1 MMKKLSKL
9 LVFLL
14 TLVLIGS
21 SPGISPIQ
29 AAAENAANETQK
41 EKELETVSKTA
52 DTIVLKAE
60 KNYEYARKVTDDK
73 QNASWK
79 WAEKKQYDA
88 QKETVSFTGL
98 KADTEYTFTRRTVG
112 DTDEKYLKST
122 IIRTEKVPNNKN
134 DTNTDTSTDTSNI
147 GTDTLPP
154 GDAKDNDS
162 NITPTFDTQ
171 NNDSQTTPTDDSS
184 NKDSYDTPSDNAQ
197 NNSTQTTDSITTP
210 PKEAPPSTDEPDPET
225 PPESPR
231 EAPAMPAL
239 QSCTDTTVLLTTQP
253 NQEYALV
260 QQEDS
265 ANWKWQ
271 SSGSFENLTPGTS
284 YEFVTRF
291 CKSET
296 QEASPASEKL
306 KVTTKFSAAKAPQAP
321 ELDSRTDTRIQVKPV
336 KGQEFSFEQNGEH
349 LSWNTSGTF
358 ENLTPGTEYRI
369 VSRCTFD
376 TSTAMPGNISTALTV
391 KTKNS
396 AAKVPQSPQAAE
408 KGETFL
414 VLQKQENVLYGI
426 SKDGKNWTWT
436 ENPRFEN
443 LKSGTA
449 YQFAAR
455 QKFNADTDMESEI
468 SGSSVLKTYVAF
480 NGYIDGITAG
490 ATYDRGTN
498 LTATAVGTGM
508 DNPNPSAGDS
518 RWIPRN
524 WNWDG
529 KTNRT
534 WSDAPY
540 SVTFVLNKA
549 GNYELTVGFDLE
561 EYTENG
567 WKAVGQSKSSA
578 IEFKAVVPVY
588 TITSSADKNGRI
600 SPEGSIEIQ
609 EGENAE
615 FTFLPNKNYRVAKV
629 LVDGKSVSVKNN
641 KYTIKNVKADHT
653 ITVSFERTGKAAAP
667 KTADNTHAGLYMAL
681 FAASCGILLLLA
693 VIYTKRQK

>member
-112 DTDEKYLKST
+112 DTDEKNLKST
-122 IIRTEKVPNNKN
+122 IIRTEKVPDNKN
-134 DTNTDTSTDTSNI
+134 DTNTDTSTDTSN
-147 GTDTLPP
+147 
-154 GDAKDNDS
+154 
-162 NITPTFDTQ
+162 
-171 NNDSQTTPTDDSS
+171 
-184 NKDSYDTPSDNAQ
+184 KDSHDTPSDTTPSDNAQ

-210 PKEAPPSTDEPDPET
+210 PKEAPPSTNEPDPET
-225 PPESPR
+225 PPESQR

-336 KGQEFSFEQNGEH
+336 KGQEFSFEQNGEY

-376 TSTAMPGNISTALTV
+376 TSTTMPGNISTALTV

-396 AAKVPQSPQAAE
+396 AAKAPQSPQAAE

-426 SKDGKNWTWT
+426 SEDGKNWTWT

-468 SGSSVLKTYVAF
+468 SSSSVLKTYVAF

-490 ATYDRGTN
+490 ATYNRGTN

-518 RWIPRN
+518 R
-524 WNWDG
+524 
-529 KTNRT
+529 
-534 WSDAPY
+534 
-540 SVTFVLNKA
+540 
-549 GNYELTVGFDLE
+549 
-561 EYTENG
+561 
-567 WKAVGQSKSSA
+567 
-578 IEFKAVVPVY
+578 
-588 TITSSADKNGRI
+588 
-600 SPEGSIEIQ
+600 
-609 EGENAE
+609 
-615 FTFLPNKNYRVAKV
+615 
-629 LVDGKSVSVKNN
+629 
-641 KYTIKNVKADHT
+641 
-653 ITVSFERTGKAAAP
+653 
-667 KTADNTHAGLYMAL
+667 
-681 FAASCGILLLLA
+681 
-693 VIYTKRQK
+693 

>member
-112 DTDEKYLKST
+112 DTDEKNLKST
-122 IIRTEKVPNNKN
+122 IIRTEKVPDNKN
-134 DTNTDTSTDTSNI
+134 DTNTDTSTDTSN
-147 GTDTLPP
+147 
-154 GDAKDNDS
+154 
-162 NITPTFDTQ
+162 
-171 NNDSQTTPTDDSS
+171 
-184 NKDSYDTPSDNAQ
+184 KDSHDTPSDTTPSDNAQ

-210 PKEAPPSTDEPDPET
+210 PKEAPPSTDAPDPET

-306 KVTTKFSAAKAPQAP
+306 KVTTKFSAAKAPQ
-321 ELDSRTDTRIQVKPV
+321 
-336 KGQEFSFEQNGEH
+336 
-349 LSWNTSGTF
+349 
-358 ENLTPGTEYRI
+358 
-369 VSRCTFD
+369 
-376 TSTAMPGNISTALTV
+376 
-391 KTKNS
+391 
-396 AAKVPQSPQAAE
+396 SPQAAE

-426 SKDGKNWTWT
+426 SEDGKNWTWT

-641 KYTIKNVKADHT
+641 KYTMKNVKADHT
-653 ITVSFERTGKAAAP
+653 ITVSFERTDKAAAP

>member
-52 DTIVLKAE
+52 DTIVLKAG

-122 IIRTEKVPNNKN
+122 IIRTEKVPDNKN

-231 EAPAMPAL
+231 EAPAIPAL

-265 ANWKWQ
+265 L
-271 SSGSFENLTPGTS
+271 FLINL
-284 YEFVTRF
+284 
-291 CKSET
+291 
-296 QEASPASEKL
+296 L
-306 KVTTKFSAAKAPQAP
+306 
-321 ELDSRTDTRIQVKPV
+321 
-336 KGQEFSFEQNGEH
+336 
-349 LSWNTSGTF
+349 
-358 ENLTPGTEYRI
+358 
-369 VSRCTFD
+369 
-376 TSTAMPGNISTALTV
+376 
-391 KTKNS
+391 
-396 AAKVPQSPQAAE
+396 
-408 KGETFL
+408 
-414 VLQKQENVLYGI
+414 
-426 SKDGKNWTWT
+426 
-436 ENPRFEN
+436 
-443 LKSGTA
+443 
-449 YQFAAR
+449 
-455 QKFNADTDMESEI
+455 
-468 SGSSVLKTYVAF
+468 
-480 NGYIDGITAG
+480 
-490 ATYDRGTN
+490 
-498 LTATAVGTGM
+498 
-508 DNPNPSAGDS
+508 
-518 RWIPRN
+518 
-524 WNWDG
+524 
-529 KTNRT
+529 
-534 WSDAPY
+534 
-540 SVTFVLNKA
+540 
-549 GNYELTVGFDLE
+549 
-561 EYTENG
+561 
-567 WKAVGQSKSSA
+567 
-578 IEFKAVVPVY
+578 
-588 TITSSADKNGRI
+588 
-600 SPEGSIEIQ
+600 
-609 EGENAE
+609 
-615 FTFLPNKNYRVAKV
+615 
-629 LVDGKSVSVKNN
+629 
-641 KYTIKNVKADHT
+641 
-653 ITVSFERTGKAAAP
+653 
-667 KTADNTHAGLYMAL
+667 
-681 FAASCGILLLLA
+681 
-693 VIYTKRQK
+693 

>member
-52 DTIVLKAE
+52 DTIVLKAG

-122 IIRTEKVPNNKN
+122 IIRTEKVPDNKN

-231 EAPAMPAL
+231 EAPAIPAL
-239 QSCTDTTVLLTTQP
+239 QSCTDTTVLLTTRP
-253 NQEYALV
+253 NQEYAPV

-306 KVTTKFSAAKAPQAP
+306 KVTTKFSAAKAPQ
-321 ELDSRTDTRIQVKPV
+321 
-336 KGQEFSFEQNGEH
+336 
-349 LSWNTSGTF
+349 
-358 ENLTPGTEYRI
+358 
-369 VSRCTFD
+369 
-376 TSTAMPGNISTALTV
+376 
-391 KTKNS
+391 
-396 AAKVPQSPQAAE
+396 SPQAAE

-426 SKDGKNWTWT
+426 SEDGKNWTWT

-641 KYTIKNVKADHT
+641 KYTMKNVKADHT
-653 ITVSFERTGKAAAP
+653 ITVSFERTDKAAAP
-667 KTADNTHAGLYMAL
+667 KTADNTHVGLYMAL